1 MVSISR
7 SSIIGLAVMLLV
19 AVPAFVLAYNAQAIE
34 TAELNSISRGCSAIK
49 QTLSQLQYADLRT
62 RTYLG
67 STYESIANNYVI
79 PLNLRLVKLNQ
90 PDPELLA
97 IQADFTDLQ
106 VKFRSIYTEYMR
118 ELDGLINIDCS
129 SRPEDFYKQLE
140 VVRAHRSDLHEAT
153 ARLSELVDRQY
164 AAVAALK
171 EKLSNGS

>member
-1 MVSISR
+1 MVSIKR
-7 SSIIGLAVMLLV
+7 SSIIGLVIMLLI
-19 AVPAFVLAYNAQAIE
+19 AAPAFVLAYNAQAIE
-34 TAELNSISRGCSAIK
+34 SAELNSISRGCSAIK
-49 QTLSQLQYADLRT
+49 QTLSQLQHADLRT

-67 STYESIANNYVI
+67 STYESIANNFMI

-118 ELDGLINIDCS
+118 ELDNLISIDCS

-140 VVRAHRSDLHEAT
+140 VVRVHRSALHDAT
-153 ARLSELVDRQY
+153 TRLSELVDRQY
-164 AAVAALK
+164 AAVTALK
-171 EKLSNGS
+171 ERLSNES